1 MQFAA
6 QIFIF
11 KRTVLLR
18 KIKNCV
24 MDSEMTSRFMKSRR
38 EQASVYA
45 IYGIPKRTGS
55 CLCNLR
61 NMEEHR
67 HLSMQ
72 FTKYRR
78 VQAADFAIIKNVN
91 YYRI

>member
-24 MDSEMTSRFMKSRR
+24 MDSEMTSRFMKYRR
-38 EQASVYA
+38 EQPSDFA
-45 IYGIPKRTGS
+45 IYEISKKAGI
-55 CLCNLR
+55 CLRDLWNT
-61 NMEEHR
+61 EENR
-67 HLSMQ
+67 QLSMQ

-78 VQAADFAIIKNVN
+78 AQASDFAIIKNVN